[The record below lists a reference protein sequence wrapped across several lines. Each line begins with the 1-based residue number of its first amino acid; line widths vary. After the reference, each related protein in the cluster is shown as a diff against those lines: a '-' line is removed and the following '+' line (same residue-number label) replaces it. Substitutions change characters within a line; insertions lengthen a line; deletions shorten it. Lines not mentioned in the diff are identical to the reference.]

1 MPKGGGEEGAVASL
15 AAVYTVLKPGGYF
28 VIIDHEGLA
37 ENDNAELHRMQ
48 KADAIRV
55 AEAAGFVLDTDS
67 GVLHHH
73 SDDMSKHMRDESVQG
88 KTNRFLLKLRKP
100 E

>member
-1 MPKGGGEEGAVASL
+1 M
-15 AAVYTVLKPGGYF
+15 LKT
-28 VIIDHEGLA
+28 
-37 ENDNAELHRMQ
+37 
-48 KADAIRV
+48 DAIRV
-55 AEAAGFVLDTDS
+55 AEAAGFIVETDS

-73 SDDMSKHMRDESVQG
+73 SDDMTMHMRDDSVRG